1 MIIMELHEFCHL
13 IRYAPVAFQRG
24 IWYND
29 FLKKEGDKMKSIKQN
44 NMESLSRHIQ
54 SLYTHPR
61 LTYLFFELTDACNLT
76 CLHCGSNASPCNRT
90 YLPLQA
96 ALDLLESVSSCYPPQ
111 SIMICLTGGEPM
123 LHPGLLQISARATE
137 LGFTCGMTTNATLIR
152 PEMAQRLA
160 DAGIRS
166 VSVSLDGLQE
176 SHDWFRNSPGAFER
190 AIQGIRALKSCTD
203 GRIYT
208 QITSV
213 IHKKNFHELESLFQL
228 ACELDVDSWRLVNLE
243 PIGRALDHPELQL
256 DRAEHLD
263 LLKFIRK
270 KRFSEDVSLDVTFGC
285 SHYLTEKFEHE
296 VRDWYYFC
304 GAGTY
309 IASVLCN
316 GDIYPCLDIERRP
329 ELVQGNIYRD
339 SFSDVWENKFHF
351 FRADRSELCYQCK
364 SCKERMFCRGDSAH
378 TWDYNRQQ
386 PLLCLKKLFDENGG
400 S

>member
-1 MIIMELHEFCHL
+1 
-13 IRYAPVAFQRG
+13 
-24 IWYND
+24 
-29 FLKKEGDKMKSIKQN
+29 MKSVKQK
-44 NMESLSRHIQ
+44 NMESLAQYIQ
-54 SLYTHPR
+54 SLYTKPR

-76 CLHCGSNASPCNRT
+76 CLHCGSNAGPCNRT

-96 ALDLLESVSSCYPPQ
+96 VLDVLESVANRYPPQ
-111 SIMICLTGGEPM
+111 DIMICLTGGEPL
-123 LHPGLLQISARATE
+123 LHPDLIQIAARATA

-152 PEMAQRLA
+152 PEQAQALA

-166 VSVSLDGLQE
+166 VSVSLDGLHE
-176 SHDWFRNSPGAFER
+176 SHDWFRNSPGSFEK
-190 AIQGIRALKSCTD
+190 AVHGIRLLKTNTN

-208 QITSV
+208 QITTV
-213 IHKKNFHELESLFQL
+213 VHKRNLHELEAIFSL
-228 ACELDVDSWRLVNLE
+228 ACELEVDSWMLINLE
-243 PIGRALDHPELQL
+243 PIGRALDHPELLL
-256 DRAEHLD
+256 DRVELLD
-263 LLKFIRK
+263 LLSFIRQ
-270 KRFSEDVSLDVTFGC
+270 KRFYGDVSLDVTFGC
-285 SHYLTEKFEHE
+285 SHYLTELFERE

-329 ELVQGNIYRD
+329 ELIQGNIYRD
-339 SFSDVWENKFHF
+339 SLPDVWENKFQF

-364 SCKERMFCRGDSAH
+364 SCEERMFCRGDSAH

-386 PLLCLKKLFDENGG
+386 PMLCLKTLFDENGG